1 MPAPNTIHKVT
12 AFITRGTDLLLIAHP
27 HAGNQ
32 LPAGTVERGES
43 PEAAVLRE
51 AFEETGLTITSTPIY
66 LGTQE
71 TILPAAEAIILPPA
85 TVYARPNADSFG
97 WTVIR
102 SGVRVQVLRREKG
115 FTQISYVEHDQ
126 LPNPNY
132 ITMQITGWVEDT
144 SLASVMQ
151 RHFYHLPYAGVTEP
165 RWTVQSDHHT
175 FTLFWAPCDDL
186 PPLIP
191 PQDRWLDYLP
201 LST

>member
-1 MPAPNTIHKVT
+1 MFDEKPTIHKVT
-12 AFITRGTDLLLIAHP
+12 AFITRAADLLLIAHP

-32 LPAGTVERGES
+32 LPAGTVERGEE
-43 PEAAVLRE
+43 PIAAALRE

-71 TILPAAEAIILPPA
+71 TILPVDEAIILPPA
-85 TVYARPNADSFG
+85 TVYARPNVESFD

-102 SGVRVQVLRREKG
+102 SGVRVQVLRREQG

-132 ITMQITGWVEDT
+132 ITMQITGWVQDG
-144 SLASVMQ
+144 SLAGVMQ
-151 RHFYHLPYAGVTEP
+151 RHFYHLPYEGVSQP

-175 FTLFWAPCDDL
+175 FTLFWAPRNDL
-186 PPLIP
+186 PPLIS
-191 PQDRWLDYLP
+191 PQDRWLDYL
-201 LST
+201 LA